1 MKFNLSRFFLAALM
15 AIVLTLAAS
24 AWAIDTQSSIY
35 TFQSRTDGATPMSG
49 VIADGAGNL
58 YGTTTAGGG
67 ACTAITKKG
76 CGTVFELSPASG
88 GTWTETILHAFTGGT
103 SDGYSPQGL
112 VFDASG
118 NLYGITGAGGTGTVC
133 IGGAGCGVIY
143 ELSPSSGGTWTET
156 ILYNFTGGIDGNEP
170 WGSLAIDA
178 SGNLYGV
185 TRAGGANLDG
195 NVFELS
201 PGSSGWTFT
210 TLHSFATTGGYE
222 PDSGVTLD
230 AAGNLY
236 GTTLRGG
243 DETGTWGCSSG
254 CGVVYRLSDSSTG
267 WRYSQIYVFHGP
279 GGYEPVSGVALDS
292 TGNLYGTTFAGGTPT
307 CCGFGVVFKLA
318 PTTAGQWKETI
329 LHAFQNTTDGENPT
343 ATLTLDSAGHVFGT
357 SGGLSETSPGAAFRL
372 TPASGGGWQFQVLTA
387 LSAGSAYLTTAPL
400 LRDSTGH
407 MYSTA
412 YGGGSTNC
420 DGGCGSVYELSPVA
434 GAK

>member
-1 MKFNLSRFFLAALM
+1 MEISSAPRSSVARAVPASGGQSSSCHRQPQAAKNDHEGLISDRRRCENRSATSRFCSRPCEWTERGAQRAAARISVADHYDRSSELAECSRLRLRYLVFEDAATTTIGQKISKSTLENPVKLNPSRFFLAALV
-15 AIVLTLAAS
+15 AVILTLAAG
-24 AWAIDTQSSIY
+24 AWAVDTQSTIY
-35 TFQSRTDGATPMSG
+35 TFESRTDGASPMSG

-76 CGTVFELSPASG
+76 CGTVFGLSPASG

-156 ILYNFTGGIDGNEP
+156 ILYNFTGGTDGNEP
-170 WGSLAIDA
+170 WGSLVIDA

-195 NVFELS
+195 NIFELS

-243 DETGTWGCSSG
+243 DETGTWGCSAG
-254 CGVVYRLSDSSTG
+254 CGVVYRLGNSSTG

-292 TGNLYGTTFAGGTPT
+292 AGNLYGTTFAGGTPT
-307 CCGFGVVFKLA
+307 CCGFGVVFK
-318 PTTAGQWKETI
+318 
-329 LHAFQNTTDGENPT
+329 
-343 ATLTLDSAGHVFGT
+343 
-357 SGGLSETSPGAAFRL
+357 
-372 TPASGGGWQFQVLTA
+372 
-387 LSAGSAYLTTAPL
+387 
-400 LRDSTGH
+400 
-407 MYSTA
+407 
-412 YGGGSTNC
+412 
-420 DGGCGSVYELSPVA
+420 
-434 GAK
+434 